1 VATVFKNMR
10 ETMRTN
16 TPVATIDQARTSP
29 PPSVLAPVDLTDPAQ
44 VAAVMTI
51 GARVGEILISNGTT
65 SSDAKAQIH
74 AVTSSYGLH
83 YCHVDITMNTIT
95 INSVIGTVRKQP
107 VNVFR
112 VVTDM
117 SENFSKL
124 QEVDRL
130 IRSIRAGA
138 TPPETAEKILDD
150 LDAAPPPYS
159 KWVSI
164 AGWALM
170 GAAIAI
176 LLGGDLLMSAL
187 GAVTAS
193 LITVINAWMGKKQ
206 LPYFY
211 HCVVGGF
218 VATVPAAVFYSL
230 ATRAGT
236 TIVPSQV
243 IATGIVVLLAGL
255 TLVQSLQDGV
265 TGSPVTASG
274 RFFQAILFTGAIIA
288 GVAGG
293 IQVADMFGAGLPP
306 IETQP
311 PTPTYQSAIVR
322 SLGGVFAAAGFALA
336 VYAEVPAIIATA
348 ATAFFG
354 GFTYY
359 AFLIPFGS
367 GRLFATAVCAVMV
380 GLAGGL
386 IARRYLIAPLITEV
400 AGVTPF
406 LPGSG
411 VYRGMYALLNDQT
424 VLGLNNIFLAVS
436 TCMALAGGVVLGEW
450 IARRIRRPQTFNPYR
465 AFRAAGR
472 ITFQQIRR
480 AEQAAAKL
488 RAEQIARN
496 QAKKEMAKQQPAK
509 KQPAKK
515 QAANKKHPNLKNP
528 LARKHPKQPGKQSPG
543 TPPSAG
549 GDGVE

>member
-1 VATVFKNMR
+1 MR

-44 VAAVMTI
+44 VAAVMMI

-450 IARRIRRPQTFNPYR
+450 IARRIRRPQAFNPYR

-509 KQPAKK
+509 KQPAKNQPAKK

>member
-1 VATVFKNMR
+1 MTTPNTVLEKLR
-10 ETMRTN
+10 EALRSSG
-16 TPVATIDQARTSP
+16 PVATIDQARTSP

-51 GARVGEILISNGTT
+51 GARVGEILIANGTT
-65 SSDAKAQIH
+65 SSDTKAQIH

-83 YCHVDITMNTIT
+83 YCHVDITLNTIT
-95 INSVIGTVRKQP
+95 INSIIGTERKQP
-107 VNVFR
+107 VGVFR

-117 SENFSKL
+117 SENYTKL

-138 TPPETAEKILDD
+138 TPPDMAEKILDD
-150 LDAAPPPYS
+150 LYYSKPPYPT
-159 KWVSI
+159 WVSI
-164 AGWALM
+164 SGWALM
-170 GAAIAI
+170 GAAVGI
-176 LLGGDLLMSAL
+176 LLGGDLLMAVL
-187 GAVTAS
+187 GAVTAA
-193 LITVINAWMGKKQ
+193 LITSINLWLGKNQ

-218 VATVPAAVFYSL
+218 LATVPAAMFYTI

-243 IATGIVVLLAGL
+243 IATGIIVLLAGL

-274 RFFQAILFTGAIIA
+274 RFFQAILFTGAIVA

-293 IQVADMFGAGLPP
+293 IQVADILGAGLPP

-311 PTPTYQSAIVR
+311 PTPTYSSAAVRIV
-322 SLGGVFAAAGFALA
+322 GGAVAAAGFALA
-336 VYAEVPAIIATA
+336 SYAEPRAIGVSAVTA
-348 ATAFFG
+348 LAG
-354 GFTYY
+354 GFAYY
-359 AFLIPFGS
+359 AVLLPFGA
-367 GRLFATAVCAVMV
+367 GRIFATAICAIMV

-386 IARRYLIAPLITEV
+386 LARRFLIAPLITEV

-411 VYRGMYALLNDQT
+411 VYRAMYALLNEQT
-424 VLGLNNIFLAVS
+424 VLGLNNLFLAIG
-436 TCMALAGGVVLGEW
+436 TCMAIAGGVVLGEW
-450 IARRIRRPQTFNPYR
+450 FARRLRRPQLFNPYR

-472 ITFQQIRR
+472 VTFQQIRR
-480 AEQAAAKL
+480 AEQVASRRRTGSTKP
-488 RAEQIARN
+488 RR
-496 QAKKEMAKQQPAK
+496 PAK
-509 KQPAKK
+509 PARP
-515 QAANKKHPNLKNP
+515 ATGN
-528 LARKHPKQPGKQSPG
+528 
-543 TPPSAG
+543 
-549 GDGVE
+549 DVE

>member
-1 VATVFKNMR
+1 MATVLKNLR
-10 ETMRTN
+10 EALRSSG
-16 TPVATIDQARTSP
+16 PVATIDQARTSP
-29 PPSVLAPVDLTDPAQ
+29 PPSVLAPVDLTDPVQ
-44 VAAVMTI
+44 VAAVMNI
-51 GARVGEILISNGTT
+51 GARVGEILIANGTT

-83 YCHVDITMNTIT
+83 YCHVDITLNTIT
-95 INSVIGTVRKQP
+95 VNSLIGTARKQP
-107 VNVFR
+107 VGVFR

-117 SENFSKL
+117 TENYTKL

-138 TPPETAEKILDD
+138 TPPEMAEKILDD
-150 LDAAPPPYS
+150 IYSAKPPYPWWAS
-159 KWVSI
+159 VG
-164 AGWALM
+164 GWTML
-170 GAAIAI
+170 GASVAI
-176 LLGGDLLMSAL
+176 LLGGDLSMSVL
-187 GAVTAS
+187 GAITAA
-193 LITVINAWMGKKQ
+193 LITTINLWLGKKE

-218 VATVPAAVFYSL
+218 LATVPAAIFYSL

-293 IQVADMFGAGLPP
+293 IQVAEILGAGLPP

-311 PTPTYQSAIVR
+311 PTPTYSSAAVR
-322 SLGGVFAAAGFALA
+322 IIGGAVAAAGFALA
-336 VYAEVPAIIATA
+336 AYAEVRAIIASA
-348 ATAFFG
+348 ATALVG
-354 GFTYY
+354 GFAYY
-359 AFLIPFGS
+359 AVLIPFGS
-367 GRLFATAVCAVMV
+367 GRLFATALCAVMV

-386 IARRYLIAPLITEV
+386 LARRFLIAPLITEV

-411 VYRGMYALLNDQT
+411 VYRSMYALLNEQT
-424 VLGLNNIFLAVS
+424 VLGLNNMFIAIG

-450 IARRIRRPQTFNPYR
+450 LTRRIRRPELFNPYN

-480 AEQAAAKL
+480 AEQAASRRLVGPKIPKAPKPP
-488 RAEQIARN
+488 
-496 QAKKEMAKQQPAK
+496 KT
-509 KQPAKK
+509 
-515 QAANKKHPNLKNP
+515 
-528 LARKHPKQPGKQSPG
+528 RKVQDHR
-543 TPPSAG
+543 PPSH
-549 GDGVE
+549 

>member
-1 VATVFKNMR
+1 MSDVATVMKNLR
-10 ETMRTN
+10 DALRSSG
-16 TPVATIDQARTSP
+16 PVATIDQARTSP

-51 GARVGEILISNGTT
+51 GARVGEILIANGTT

-83 YCHVDITMNTIT
+83 YCHVDITLNTIT
-95 INSVIGTVRKQP
+95 VNSIIGTTRKQP
-107 VNVFR
+107 VGVFR
-112 VVTDM
+112 VVADM
-117 SENFSKL
+117 TENYTKL

-138 TPPETAEKILDD
+138 TPPEMAEKILDD
-150 LDAAPPPYS
+150 IYNAKPPYPW
-159 KWVSI
+159 WVSI
-164 AGWALM
+164 AGWTML
-170 GAAIAI
+170 GAAVAI
-176 LLGGDLLMSAL
+176 LLGGDLSMSAL
-187 GAVTAS
+187 GAITAA
-193 LITVINAWMGKKQ
+193 LITSINLWLGKNE

-218 VATVPAAVFYSL
+218 LATVPAAIFYTL
-230 ATRAGT
+230 AARAGT

-274 RFFQAILFTGAIIA
+274 RFFQAILFTGAIVA

-293 IQVADMFGAGLPP
+293 IQVADLMGAGLPP

-311 PTPTYQSAIVR
+311 PTPTYSSAAVR
-322 SLGGVFAAAGFALA
+322 IIGGAIAAAGFALA
-336 VYAEVPAIIATA
+336 AYAEIRAIIVSAVTA
-348 ATAFFG
+348 LVG

-359 AFLIPFGS
+359 AVLIPFGA
-367 GRLFATAVCAVMV
+367 GRLFAVSLCAVMV

-386 IARRYLIAPLITEV
+386 LARRFLIAPLITAV

-411 VYRGMYALLNDQT
+411 VYRSMYALLNEQT
-424 VLGLNNIFLAVS
+424 VLGLNNLFLAIG

-450 IARRIRRPQTFNPYR
+450 ITRRIRRPELFNPYN

-480 AEQAAAKL
+480 AEQAASRRL
-488 RAEQIARN
+488 TGH
-496 QAKKEMAKQQPAK
+496 PS
-509 KQPAKK
+509 
-515 QAANKKHPNLKNP
+515 KKHQPKP
-528 LARKHPKQPGKQSPG
+528 PKQPKRPNI
-543 TPPSAG
+543 PPTG
-549 GDGVE
+549 Q

>member
-1 VATVFKNMR
+1 
-10 ETMRTN
+10 MRTN

>member
-1 VATVFKNMR
+1 
-10 ETMRTN
+10 MRTTN
-16 TPVATIDQARTSP
+16 PVATIDQARTSP
-29 PPSVLAPVDLTDPAQ
+29 PPSVLAPVDLTDPTQ

-51 GARVGEILISNGTT
+51 GARIGAILIANGTT

-95 INSVIGTVRKQP
+95 INSQIGTVRKQP

-117 SENFSKL
+117 SENYSKL

-138 TPPETAEKILDD
+138 TPPDIAEKILDD
-150 LDAAPPPYS
+150 LDAAPPPYPQ
-159 KWVSI
+159 WVSV
-164 AGWALM
+164 AGWSLM

-187 GAVTAS
+187 GAITAA
-193 LITVINAWMGKKQ
+193 LITAINTWMGKKQ

-218 VATVPAAVFYSL
+218 VATMPAAVFYSL
-230 ATRAGT
+230 ATRVGT

-243 IATGIVVLLAGL
+243 IATGIIVLLAGL

-293 IQVADMFGAGLPP
+293 IQIADLFGAGLPP

-311 PTPTYQSAIVR
+311 PTPTYSSAIVR

-336 VYAEVPAIIATA
+336 VYAEIPAIIATA
-348 ATAFFG
+348 VTAFFG

-359 AFLIPFGS
+359 AVLIPFGS
-367 GRLFATAVCAVMV
+367 GRLFATTLCAIMV

-424 VLGLNNIFLAVS
+424 VLGLNNMFIAVS

-450 IARRIRRPQTFNPYR
+450 FARRIRRPQTFNPYR

-472 ITFQQIRR
+472 MTFQQIQR
-480 AEQAAAKL
+480 AEQAAARR
-488 RAEQIARN
+488 RAQQTAKN
-496 QAKKEMAKQQPAK
+496 QAKKEMTKNQPPKPTKKQQPK
-509 KQPAKK
+509 
-515 QAANKKHPNLKNP
+515 KNP
-528 LARKHPKQPGKQSPG
+528 LAKKPQKNTPG
-543 TPPSAG
+543 TPPSAHS
-549 GDGVE
+549 DGVE